1 MNRQETELLK
11 KEIADQLP
19 AGFRTGAISEYEDG
33 CCSFGLFYDPHG
45 DAITAVCFIA
55 ISSPTLW
62 DILKKF
68 AWCSIM
74 LARLDTL

>member
-1 MNRQETELLK
+1 MNRQETEILK
-11 KEIADQLP
+11 KEIEDQMPAD
-19 AGFRTGAISEYEDG
+19 FRTGAICEREDG
-33 CCSFGLFYDPHG
+33 SCAFGLFYDPHG

-55 ISSPTLW
+55 ISSPTQW